1 MNAERFG
8 GGLERRPPSPADPLA
23 IPAARIRRFPKAV
36 CESIRLSSFLRI
48 AARDRSTSRGGAT
61 LQRGAGLGF
70 VDSQTEE
77 ASLESS
83 MARMVSLGVLV
94 VLIVAIGFLSYEVM
108 STFLLPLF
116 LAAMLT
122 VLFHP
127 VYDWITKRCRGR
139 TRIAAGLTTLVILL
153 SVLLPTLALGF
164 LAFSESSDLFR
175 RLDRDDISRK
185 ISMLQNRLSLGP
197 PPAPVMGALDRIE
210 ETLHRVQDVP
220 HRFPDA
226 ADERTRAINDA
237 KEQTKADIQLIQT
250 KLGFS
255 DDPAR
260 PTEGVTPAS
269 PQLKASWDKWVATW
283 NEDKPAPT
291 DVEAWESAWRQSSL
305 ALEEFRN
312 ELLGGPLAASV
323 KKFVNLEPDQL
334 DNLLDRARA
343 SAGPLALGTTTY
355 VGGLLMQLVIGL
367 IVMLMGCYYF
377 LADGRSMIASLTLLT
392 PLDSKHVEK
401 LLAEFG
407 NLTRAVV
414 LSMFL
419 AALAQGLLAGI
430 GYLIV
435 GIDSIFLLT
444 VLTIVFAMLPLVGAT
459 AVWGGA
465 CLWLYFIDDRPGAAI
480 GLAIYCGIV
489 VSLADNLIKPLVLQE
504 RSNMHPLP
512 ALLSVLGGVEALGP
526 IGVFV
531 GPMVLALLHT
541 LLVMLRTELA
551 NFEKRKA

>member
-1 MNAERFG
+1 M
-8 GGLERRPPSPADPLA
+8 
-23 IPAARIRRFPKAV
+23 
-36 CESIRLSSFLRI
+36 
-48 AARDRSTSRGGAT
+48 T
-61 LQRGAGLGF
+61 
-70 VDSQTEE
+70 
-77 ASLESS
+77 
-83 MARMVSLGVLV
+83 RMVSFG
-94 VLIVAIGFLSYEVM
+94 VLIVLIIAIGFLSYEVM

-127 VYDWITKRCRGR
+127 VHDWFTKQVRGR
-139 TRIAAGLTTLVILL
+139 TRLAALLTTLLILL
-153 SVLLPTLALGF
+153 SVLLPSLALGL

-185 ISMLQNRLSLGP
+185 ISMLQTRLSLGP
-197 PPAPVMGALDRIE
+197 PPAPVMSALDRIDKS
-210 ETLHRVQDVP
+210 LRHLQQIP
-220 HRFPDA
+220 HDHVA
-226 ADERTRAINDA
+226 APDERDRAIGDLV
-237 KEQTKADIQLIQT
+237 EQTKSDKQLIQT
-250 KLGFS
+250 KLGFA
-255 DDPAR
+255 DDPAK
-260 PTEGVTPAS
+260 PSEA
-269 PQLKASWDKWVATW
+269 AA
-283 NEDKPAPT
+283 PAPT
-291 DVEAWESAWRQSSL
+291 HLKESWDNWVASFEELQPQPFEVEAWETACRKSSL

-334 DNLLDRARA
+334 DNLLDRVRA
-343 SAGPLALGTTTY
+343 AAGPLALGTTQY
-355 VGGLLMQLVIGL
+355 VGGLLLQL
-367 IVMLMGCYYF
+367 IVGLLVMLISCYYF

-392 PLDSKHVEK
+392 PLDSQHVER

-430 GYLIV
+430 GYLVV
-435 GIDSIFLLT
+435 GIGSVFLLT
-444 VLTIVFAMLPLVGAT
+444 VLTMLFAMLPLVGAT
-459 AVWGGA
+459 AIWGGA
-465 CLWLYFIDDRPGAAI
+465 CLWLYFIDDRPAAAI
-480 GLAIYCGIV
+480 GLAIYCGVV